1 MAFPTGSI
9 ANNTVYKIGN
19 RAWVY
24 NLALGV
30 WDQVADNDTD
40 ASNLSGT
47 LGEVTFPAGHCIQV
61 KRINKAVSGDDAW
74 QTFNFSSNAPSVVT
88 VNSSNLEITGVSAT
102 SGNIL
107 IVTWNHGFLSTSSGN
122 TCLTGIKIGSDPYAT
137 GMYQGGTN
145 GAGSGRYAMVSQ
157 TSVTL
162 GSSLSNATISAVAS
176 SPNQTAASL
185 NWYSYSAGSFNHYPS
200 MTIMEIQQ

>member
-1 MAFPTGSI
+1 MGGIIDTVGSKSGI
-9 ANNTVYKIGN
+9 IGSDVY
-19 RAWVY
+19 
-24 NLALGV
+24 
-30 WDQVADNDTD
+30 
-40 ASNLSGT
+40 
-47 LGEVTFPAGHCIQV
+47 PAGHCIQV
-61 KRINKAVSGDDAW
+61 KRINKAVSSDAW

-107 IVTWNHGFLSTSSGN
+107 IVTWNHGFLQTYSGN
-122 TCLTGIKIGSDPYAT
+122 TCLTGIKIGSDLYAT
-137 GMYQGGTN
+137 GMYQGGTDGS
-145 GAGSGRYAMVSQ
+145 GAGRYAMVSQ

-162 GSSLSNATISAVAS
+162 GSSLSNVTISAMAS

-185 NWYSYSAGSFNHYPS
+185 NWYSYTTGSFNHYPS